1 MKYNET
7 SRVVTDSLSG
17 HSQKGQSHLLKNA
30 LFRLGIVFQK
40 KIQTGAVIQDWRT
53 FLWKNLGM
61 YKFVALRLEIAEKKI
76 VRARKFGAI
85 ALSYPP

>member
-1 MKYNET
+1 
-7 SRVVTDSLSG
+7 
-17 HSQKGQSHLLKNA
+17 
-30 LFRLGIVFQK
+30 
-40 KIQTGAVIQDWRT
+40 
-53 FLWKNLGM
+53 M